1 LEEDEQLLGLRAFLS
16 TPRHGHELAAFLIGS
31 ALFFT
36 AVMAVLHMLP
46 ARTKRWLIVGFT
58 FVAGLFYLLE
68 FMLPPGTLMASA
80 PPSTTDNF
88 LSRYVEPVGYITQI
102 IGAVAIGLGVI
113 NLARVNG
120 APLLRFAPG
129 WQNSVA
135 FFAGLISMTV
145 VGLWRWKLLLGVTT
159 LEGEQAVASS
169 TIGCLHRFLFDGLYA
184 NLGGTVFALLA
195 FYIVSASYRAF
206 RLRSAEATIMMITA
220 FIVMLGN
227 VPVGTAY
234 LTGWIPEGR
243 WYSFLKVEHL
253 SDWIMNVPN
262 MAAQRALIF
271 GIMMGV
277 IAVSLRIWLS
287 LERGRFF
294 EQEL

>member
-1 LEEDEQLLGLRAFLS
+1 MLGLQTFLA
-16 TPRHGHELAAFLIGS
+16 TPRHGRELAVFLIVS
-31 ALFFT
+31 ALLFT
-36 AVMAVLHMLP
+36 ALMAVLHTLP
-46 ARTKRWLIVGFT
+46 PRFKRWLIVGCT

-68 FMLPPGTLMASA
+68 FMLPPGTLM
-80 PPSTTDNF
+80 PPSPSSAQVTDNF
-88 LSRYVEPVGYITQI
+88 LSRYVEPVGYVTQI

-145 VGLWRWKLLLGVTT
+145 VGLWRWKLLLGVNT

-169 TIGCLHRFLFDGLYA
+169 TVGWLHRFLFDGLYA

-234 LTGWIPEGR
+234 LTGWIPDGH
-243 WYSFLKVEHL
+243 WYSFLKIEHL

>member
-1 LEEDEQLLGLRAFLS
+1 
-16 TPRHGHELAAFLIGS
+16 
-31 ALFFT
+31 
-36 AVMAVLHMLP
+36 
-46 ARTKRWLIVGFT
+46 
-58 FVAGLFYLLE
+58 
-68 FMLPPGTLMASA
+68 
-80 PPSTTDNF
+80 
-88 LSRYVEPVGYITQI
+88 
-102 IGAVAIGLGVI
+102 
-113 NLARVNG
+113 
-120 APLLRFAPG
+120 LRFRPG
-129 WQNSVA
+129 WQNSLA
-135 FFAGLISMTV
+135 FFTGLIVMLV
-145 VGLWRWKLLLGVTT
+145 VGLWRWKLLLNVTT
-159 LEGEQAVASS
+159 AAQEKAVNES
-169 TIGCLHRFLFDGLYA
+169 TVGSLYRFLFDGLYS

-206 RLRSAEATIMMITA
+206 RLRSAEATLMMITA

-234 LTGWIPEGR
+234 LTGWIPDGH
-243 WYSFLKVEHL
+243 WYSFLKVEHM
-253 SDWIMNVPN
+253 SDWIMNTPN

>member
-1 LEEDEQLLGLRAFLS
+1 MFLS
-16 TPRHGHELAAFLIGS
+16 FLTAPRHGTQLFLFVLG
-31 ALFFT
+31 AVLVFA
-36 AVMAVLHMLP
+36 AVMAALHTLP
-46 ARTKRWLIVGFT
+46 PRAKRWLIVACT

-68 FMLPPGTLMASA
+68 FMLPPGTLM
-80 PPSTTDNF
+80 PPPGPGEGPVMDNF
-88 LSRYVEPVGYITQI
+88 LSRYVEPVGYVTQI
-102 IGAVAIGLGVI
+102 IAAVAIGLGVI
-113 NLARVNG
+113 NLARVNS
-120 APLLRFAPG
+120 APLLRFRPG
-129 WQNSVA
+129 WQNSLA
-135 FFAGLISMTV
+135 FFTGLIVMLV
-145 VGLWRWKLLLGVTT
+145 VGLWRWKLLLNVTT
-159 LEGEQAVASS
+159 AAQEKAVNES
-169 TIGCLHRFLFDGLYA
+169 TIGSLYRFLFDGLYS

-206 RLRSAEATIMMITA
+206 RLRSAEATLMMITA

-234 LTGWIPEGR
+234 LTGWIPDGR

-253 SDWIMNVPN
+253 SDWIMNTPN